1 MRVATVMN
9 TIAATK
15 LPAVVRAKVMWSLP
29 SYPYRSAQRSSAE
42 KVSGDLDQLSAV
54 FAGPSHD
61 AVREHQKSKRCG
73 KISEKKK
80 DEYYYLFLDPPSFK

>member
-15 LPAVVRAKVMWSLP
+15 LPAAVRAKVMWSLP
-29 SYPYRSAQRSSAE
+29 SYPYRSAQPSSAE
-42 KVSGDLDQLSAV
+42 KVSGDLDQLPAA

-61 AVREHQKSKRCG
+61 PVREHHKSKRCG
-73 KISEKKK
+73 KAAEKKK
-80 DEYYYLFLDPPSFK
+80 DEHYLFLDPPSFK